1 MKQDLW
7 IKMAK
12 QKKISTKPR
21 HLDGIENDEYPLAS
35 DLLFTKKDA
44 IFYAIMLRRNGY
56 NARVIKRLKNKFMVY
71 IKQNTNK
78 NPATMDYLNK
88 FIDKVSI
95 EDTGSV
101 IPTRSIESE
110 NEEILKDNSAIDIYE
125 SKDGKK
131 ILQVFPDEDP
141 TNPREWD
148 NFGHLVAIHRRYD
161 LGDKGE
167 ELNSDN
173 FEGWEEIEQHLIKEK
188 GAKLIAPIY
197 MYEHSGITIKIG
209 EFSGL
214 PQGHKEFDSGQIGF
228 IYVTEKDIKDNY
240 GDLSKASLEKARK
253 LMEAEIET
261 YDDYLTGNVYGFK
274 LYEKDANGLLVEKD
288 SCWGFF
294 GDDIKSEAEDLLGK
308 GYKDIK

>member
-1 MKQDLW
+1 
-7 IKMAK
+7 MAK
-12 QKKISTKPR
+12 KKQISTKPR

-35 DLLFTKKDA
+35 NELFSKKDA

-56 NARVIKRLKNKFMVY
+56 NARVIKRVKNKFMVY
-71 IKQNTNK
+71 IKNNPNK
-78 NPATMDYLNK
+78 NNADMRMIDNFINK
-88 FIDKVSI
+88 VEL
-95 EDTGSV
+95 EDNSSV
-101 IPTRSIESE
+101 IPVQSIESE
-110 NEEILKDNSAIDIYE
+110 NEEILKDKNAIDIYE

-131 ILQVFPDEDP
+131 IFQVFQDEDP
-141 TNPREWD
+141 ESPREWD
-148 NFGHLVAIHRRYD
+148 NLGRIVAMHRRYD
-161 LGDKGE
+161 LGDKDE
-167 ELNSDN
+167 KLNSDD
-173 FEGWEEIEQHLIKEK
+173 FEGWEEIEQYLIKEK

-228 IYVTEKDIKDNY
+228 IYVTAEDIKKEY
-240 GDLSKASLEKARK
+240 GDLSKASLAKAQK
-253 LMEAEIET
+253 VMEAEIET

-288 SCWGFF
+288 SSWGYF
-294 GDDIKSEAEDLLGK
+294 GDSIKDEAKSYLGE